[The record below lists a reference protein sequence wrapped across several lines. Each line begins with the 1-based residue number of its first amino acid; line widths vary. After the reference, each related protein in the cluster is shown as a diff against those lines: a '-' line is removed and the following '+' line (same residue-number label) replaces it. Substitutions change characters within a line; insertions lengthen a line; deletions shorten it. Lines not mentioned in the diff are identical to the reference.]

1 MKLIPFRQ
9 NTKGSSTNW
18 QVLVLDHVRETQALP
33 ATKMPRANGNHA
45 SDSLTEAGE
54 EAWENGGAGEVGLR
68 ALGDKARPKRV

>member
-33 ATKMPRANGNHA
+33 ATKMARANGNHA

-54 EAWENGGAGEVGLR
+54 EGEWRGR
-68 ALGDKARPKRV
+68 RGWIESSRG